1 MKIVG
6 IIYFFLNDINYK
18 GVIVIIKY
26 LKLKELIWKLFKD
39 K

>member
-6 IIYFFLNDINYK
+6 IIYFFLNDNYK